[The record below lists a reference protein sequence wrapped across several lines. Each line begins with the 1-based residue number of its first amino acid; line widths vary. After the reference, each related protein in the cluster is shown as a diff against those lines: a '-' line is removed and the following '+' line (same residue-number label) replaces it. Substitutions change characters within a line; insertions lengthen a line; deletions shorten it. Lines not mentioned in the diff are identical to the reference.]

1 MNPDRAAAFLKA
13 RVESGSVT
21 WYDLAHFVAYYQAAH
36 GLVVD
41 GMPGEKTLT
50 RLAGFVEEISGVHDL
65 PEIARPDVRPTFDGP
80 LDRVPRNRADV
91 IALLGNPGK
100 GTVDPSWFK
109 ANIITVRDLPG
120 VPTKWFFQT
129 HRLIEPYIR
138 EALRRAQLAAPDYHI
153 ERAASFVFRHQRHD
167 KSRPLSYHSWGV
179 SFDVD
184 PGHNGSALFKP
195 GQEPEPF
202 SPAWRVRWPMGLPQ
216 AFVEAIESVGFAW
229 GGRWKGFVDPMHFE
243 FVGKTDVQV

>member
-120 VPTKWFFQT
+120 
-129 HRLIEPYIR
+129 
-138 EALRRAQLAAPDYHI
+138 AAPDYHI